1 LNIDEYIKSG
11 LVEMYVLGL
20 TSDAERAEVE
30 QLAAKYP
37 ELQSH
42 IQAMQNAMEDY
53 AKSYALP
60 PREGLKGDVMKS
72 IDDAETSSISD
83 DAIQPTT
90 SRGIPTWITGLA
102 AAMLIGVGFF
112 AFQLNSQNQEQV
124 LQINQLEKDLAAL
137 KEDCQTSKA
146 TQQQMLALLKDVNTK
161 HVHLLGTNNS
171 PESVVVAYWNENKKK
186 AYISVVAMPDVP
198 ADHDYQLWAD
208 IDGEMVDMGVVKL
221 AENNLIE
228 VPYMER
234 AASLNITI
242 EKEGGNDHPNVKQL
256 MVSGKV

>member
-1 LNIDEYIKSG
+1 
-11 LVEMYVLGL
+11 MYVLGL
-20 TSDAERAEVE
+20 ASDTEKAEVE
-30 QLAAKYP
+30 YMAAKYP
-37 ELQSH
+37 ELKSH

-72 IDDAETSSISD
+72 IDDADAAAVSDETVP
-83 DAIQPTT
+83 PTA
-90 SRGIPTWITGLA
+90 SNGIPAWITGLA
-102 AAMLIGVGFF
+102 AMMLIGLGFF
-112 AFQLNSQNQEQV
+112 TFQLNTQNQEQV
-124 LQINQLEKDLAAL
+124 QQINNLEKNLAAL
-137 KEDCQTSKA
+137 QEDCKTSKA

-161 HVHLLGTNNS
+161 HVHLLGTDNS

-208 IDGEMVDMGVVKL
+208 IDGKMVDMGVVKL
-221 AENNLIE
+221 ANNNLIE
-228 VPYMER
+228 VPYMED

-242 EKEGGNDHPNVKQL
+242 EKEGGNDHPNVSQL